1 MSKDN
6 ELPENSFEDTMQ
18 ELEQLVAEMEQGDV
32 PLEQALAKFERG
44 ITLARNSQKML
55 KAAEQR
61 VQILMQQDQEDI
73 LQDLD
78 QQRIDE

>member
-44 ITLARNSQKML
+44 ISLARNSQKML

>member
-6 ELPENSFEDTMQ
+6 ELSDNSFEDTMQ
-18 ELEQLVAEMEQGDV
+18 ELEQLVAEMEQGDI

-44 ITLARNSQKML
+44 ISLARNSQKML

-61 VQILMQQDQEDI
+61 VQILMQQDQEDV

>member
-6 ELPENSFEDTMQ
+6 ELSDNSFEDTMQ
-18 ELEQLVAEMEQGDV
+18 ELEQLVAEMEQGDI

-44 ITLARNSQKML
+44 ISLARNSQKML

-61 VQILMQQDQEDI
+61 VQILMQQDQEDV
-73 LQDLD
+73 LQELD

>member
-6 ELPENSFEDTMQ
+6 EASGNSFEDTML
-18 ELEQLVAEMEQGDV
+18 ELEQLVAEMEQGDI

-44 ITLARNSQKML
+44 IALARNSQKML
-55 KAAEQR
+55 TAAEQR
-61 VQILMQQDQEDI
+61 VQILMQQDQEEN